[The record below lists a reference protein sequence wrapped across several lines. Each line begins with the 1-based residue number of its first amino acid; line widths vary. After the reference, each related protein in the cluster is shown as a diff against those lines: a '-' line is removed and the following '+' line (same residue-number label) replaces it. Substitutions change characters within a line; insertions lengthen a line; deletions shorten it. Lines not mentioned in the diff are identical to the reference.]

1 MKKYLIFT
9 VCTLFVCLIPF
20 TLYAENNT
28 ANTFTETELHS
39 TAITAPEK
47 TSSEMENPESE
58 SNLLS
63 VRFEQWVLPHLEE
76 IAVVVTLI
84 FSLFFQMRKHKLLSK
99 AIGTMNNNAIAI
111 AESNSDM
118 MSKAL
123 LNMENTSGAVTAYD
137 DRIAALLDAFRS
149 TAEDKERLEQE
160 LAEIKHC
167 LKTATEAN
175 IEFSNELA
183 ELLNLANIPNFKK
196 EEIGSRHRDA
206 IRALRSGESVSLT
219 VAQNAE
225 EVQGHGG
232 EKT

>member
-118 MSKAL
+118 MSKA
-123 LNMENTSGAVTAYD
+123 
-137 DRIAALLDAFRS
+137 
-149 TAEDKERLEQE
+149 
-160 LAEIKHC
+160 
-167 LKTATEAN
+167 
-175 IEFSNELA
+175 
-183 ELLNLANIPNFKK
+183 
-196 EEIGSRHRDA
+196 
-206 IRALRSGESVSLT
+206 
-219 VAQNAE
+219 
-225 EVQGHGG
+225 
-232 EKT
+232 